1 MQPVLRCM
9 FFAICLAAT
18 PCAAASDPSDEITYL
33 IDLVRHSNCTFI
45 RNGSEYDGPKAAD
58 HVQQKYDYYRK
69 EIFTTEDFID
79 KAATKSMLSGTPYQ
93 VRCPGEAA
101 TPAAVWLRTQL
112 QLYRA
117 HAATGTSGT
126 GSGTGAN

>member
-1 MQPVLRCM
+1 MKTLLTGLA
-9 FFAICLAAT
+9 FAVGVAAT
-18 PCAAASDPSDEITYL
+18 PCFAATDAPTEIAYL
-33 IDLVRHSNCTFI
+33 VDLVRHSNCTFI
-45 RNGSEYDGPKAAD
+45 RNGTEYDGAKAAD

-79 KAATKSMLSGTPYQ
+79 KAATKSMLSGEAYQ

-101 TPAAVWLRTQL
+101 TPSAVWLRTQL

-117 HAATGTSGT
+117 HAAG
-126 GSGTGAN
+126 GSGVGAN